1 MPKSLTVGCRPDCEI
16 VISLPT
22 VSGRHC
28 RLTRDESGYVL
39 EDLNSTNGTFF
50 NGQRVVGSLRIT
62 LTVNDTI
69 HLGSHPL
76 ENQRILALFDRQAEP
91 IVEFRGHEMTIGRSA
106 DCDQV
111 IDLPV
116 VSSRHARLVRRGG
129 QIFIEDLKSSNGTF
143 VGGVRIE
150 TEALLKLGDSI
161 ALGSY
166 RFVLSEASWIVAEQS
181 PPVGE
186 PGKSTLNAIVR
197 AAGASWPLAAL
208 LAQAPLAALLA
219 TLLTGAAVPAVIFG
233 LGLAAVWFGLSDSL
247 LSQSVS
253 AVLKR
258 LGWSASTG
266 PARLFQDQLALA
278 ALCAAQCFCAW
289 LVASKI
295 VGLHAASAPALGVLL
310 LTSLVGLALG
320 WVILAI
326 SPRSAFSWA
335 SAVVLVLC
343 FWFLGGHRPPLRDQ
357 IALAR
362 PIAGLSPPRWA
373 FEALLLLEAGE
384 SAVAGA
390 PGEARA
396 EKLDQAE
403 AYFPADSL
411 RMGTTADVL
420 ALALMLIG
428 LSAAAVF
435 LSTGTIG
442 MPATGRL
449 TSPGPGAPSQAP
461 RAS

>member
-1 MPKSLTVGCRPDCEI
+1 MLFRS
-16 VISLPT
+16 
-22 VSGRHC
+22 HC
-28 RLTRDESGYVL
+28 RLTRDKSGYVL

-150 TEALLKLGDSI
+150 TEALLKPGDSI

-181 PPVGE
+181 PSVGE
-186 PGKSTLNAIVR
+186 PGKSILNAIVR
-197 AAGASWPLAAL
+197 AAGDSWPLAAL

-219 TLLTGAAVPAVIFG
+219 TSLTGAAVPAAIFG

-247 LSQSVS
+247 L
-253 AVLKR
+253 
-258 LGWSASTG
+258 
-266 PARLFQDQLALA
+266 
-278 ALCAAQCFCAW
+278 
-289 LVASKI
+289 
-295 VGLHAASAPALGVLL
+295 AP
-310 LTSLVGLALG
+310 
-320 WVILAI
+320 
-326 SPRSAFSWA
+326 
-335 SAVVLVLC
+335 
-343 FWFLGGHRPPLRDQ
+343 Q
-357 IALAR
+357 
-362 PIAGLSPPRWA
+362 
-373 FEALLLLEAGE
+373 
-384 SAVAGA
+384 
-390 PGEARA
+390 
-396 EKLDQAE
+396 
-403 AYFPADSL
+403 
-411 RMGTTADVL
+411 
-420 ALALMLIG
+420 
-428 LSAAAVF
+428 
-435 LSTGTIG
+435 
-442 MPATGRL
+442 GRG
-449 TSPGPGAPSQAP
+449 SG
-461 RAS
+461 